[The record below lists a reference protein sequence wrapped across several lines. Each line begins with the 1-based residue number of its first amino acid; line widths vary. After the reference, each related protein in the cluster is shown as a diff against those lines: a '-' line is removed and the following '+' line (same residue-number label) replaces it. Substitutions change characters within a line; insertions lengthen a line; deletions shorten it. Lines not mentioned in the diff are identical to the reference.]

1 MTEGPDWIVRSERP
15 EDASGI
21 DRVLRRAFD
30 GDNAADL
37 VTVLRRDGGYDP
49 GLSIVATSDDAEG
62 RVLAHVLFS
71 PIAIVQGDFPAPA
84 LALGPLGV
92 LPERQRQGLGSAV
105 VRAGLD
111 ACRDAGHGIVLVLGD
126 PAYYGRFGFVLAS
139 ELDIRP
145 PHANWAGAYQ
155 VLGLTNAALDGV
167 RGLAR
172 YPSAWD
178 DV

>member
-1 MTEGPDWIVRSERP
+1 MDSGTGWIVRSEEAR
-15 EDASGI
+15 DAEGI

-37 VTVLRRDGGYDP
+37 VRVLRRDEGYDP
-49 GLSIVATSDDAEG
+49 ALSIVAVTADEEA
-62 RVLAHVLFS
+62 RVLAHVLYS
-71 PIAIVQGDFPAPA
+71 PIAIVQGTAPAPA

-92 LPERQRQGLGSAV
+92 HPTHQRQGLGTAV
-105 VRAGLD
+105 VNAGLD

-139 ELDIRP
+139 KLDIRP

-155 VLGLTNAALDGV
+155 ALGLTSNALDGV
-167 RGLAR
+167 RGVAR
-172 YPSAWD
+172 YPAAWD